1 MDTSNLNN
9 QKRDG
14 SNTSMWQAAD
24 HQAKI
29 GSTFKAGDLYDT
41 IIVGGGITGLSTAL
55 LLQEQGQ
62 KCLLVEAYA
71 IGFGTTGGTTA
82 HLNTFLDATYPEID
96 SDFGARASKQMAKAS
111 QDVISK
117 IQKNIETYGID
128 ADFEYK
134 QAYLYSQNEKET
146 DELMDILKSSQAAGL
161 GVNLSDENG
170 LPIPFE
176 KAIRFENQAQ
186 FHPIKYILGLADAFI
201 NLGGEILEN
210 TFVSHSKKIDG
221 LHLVESSSGE
231 IRTKHIV
238 YATHISPG
246 INILSLCNAPYRS
259 YVLGIKLKD
268 GQYPEALCYDMQ
280 EPYHYF
286 RTHVVNGQRYLIAG
300 GEDHKTGHSDPEEAF
315 LNLENYLKRYFQIS
329 EVSFK
334 WSSQYYVPVDGL
346 PYIGQLPGGD
356 EGIFVATGF
365 NGNGMILG
373 SLSAQ
378 IISDEILGKM
388 NEFSSLLSPSRLKPV
403 SGFSAFV
410 KENADVAYHFF
421 ADRFG
426 AEELQSISALP
437 KDKGKLV
444 EIGGEKVAIYK
455 DPDGEVTA
463 LSPVCTHAGCI
474 VNWNQSEK
482 SWDCPCHGGRFSV
495 KGKVLTGPP
504 RKDLQQIAIVK
515 K

>member
-1 MDTSNLNN
+1 MNTANLNN

-14 SNTSMWQAAD
+14 ANTSIWEVAD
-24 HQAKI
+24 HPTNI
-29 GSTFKAGDLYDT
+29 YSTFRKDEIYDT
-41 IIVGGGITGLSTAL
+41 LIVGGGITGLSTAL
-55 LLQEQGQ
+55 LLREHGQ
-62 KCLLVEAYA
+62 KCLLVEAHT

-96 SDFGARASKQMAKAS
+96 SDFGEGASKQMAKAS
-111 QDVISK
+111 KDVISM

-134 QAYLYSQNEKET
+134 EAYLYSQNDKET

-161 GVNLSDENG
+161 EVNPSKKNG

-176 KAIRFENQAQ
+176 KAIRFEKQAQ
-186 FHPIKYILGLADAFI
+186 FHPIKYILGLAKAFK
-201 NLGGEILEN
+201 NLGGEVLEN
-210 TFVSHSKKIDG
+210 TFVSSSEKIDG
-221 LHLVESSSGE
+221 IHLVNTSSGE
-231 IRTKHIV
+231 IRAKHIV
-238 YATHISPG
+238 YATHIPPG
-246 INILSLCNAPYRS
+246 INILSLRNAPYRS
-259 YVLGIKLKD
+259 YVLGVKLED
-268 GQYPEALCYDMQ
+268 AQYPDALCYDMQ

-286 RTHVVNGQRYLIAG
+286 RTHVIDGQRYLIAG
-300 GEDHKTGHSDPEEAF
+300 GEDHKTGHAEPEEAF
-315 LNLENYLKRYFQIS
+315 LNLENYLNSYFQIS

-346 PYIGQLPGGD
+346 PYVGQLPGGD

-378 IISDEILGKM
+378 IISDQILGKE
-388 NEFSSLLSPSRLKPV
+388 NEFSKLLSPSRLKPV
-403 SGFSAFV
+403 SGFSSFV
-410 KENADVAYHFF
+410 KENADVAYHFL

-426 AEELQSISALP
+426 AEELQSISAMP
-437 KDKGKLV
+437 KDTGNLV
-444 EIGGEKVAIYK
+444 EIDGGKVAVYK
-455 DPDGEVTA
+455 DPDGELTA
-463 LSPVCTHAGCI
+463 LSPICTHAGCI
-474 VNWNQSEK
+474 VHWNQSEK

-504 RKDLQQIAIVK
+504 RKDLQQIGIEK